1 MLRKQE
7 GCKMLS
13 SNSLILHL
21 KLDFASRLHSA
32 TSESSTPILYDSVA
46 QLKDITLLL
55 VCPLLLPLWVWECCG
70 IVIKV

>member
-46 QLKDITLLL
+46 QLKDIIHTS
-55 VCPLLLPLWVWECCG
+55 VSLPVTSPSLGVGMLWDRN
-70 IVIKV
+70 